1 MVARGTLDDAQ
12 WQLLQRKITVVGQCV
27 TGTTTGDLDVDMD
40 EEDAAAAAAAEA
52 EQLASQGQPFL
63 KEFLESN
70 GVRDTIAAAPAA
82 LPRTPLAVVV
92 KPQVATLVPSPSCA
106 VDRTAAQGVVDAQ
119 PGALL
124 SGGAV
129 TSRPCAICGSAFPP
143 HELAAHVVACAEQFA
158 VDAFS
163 KNDDDDDDDDE

>member
-12 WQLLQRKITVVGQCV
+12 WQLLQRKIAVVGQCV

-63 KEFLESN
+63 KAFLESS
-70 GVRDTIAAAPAA
+70 GVRDTIAAALPA

-92 KPQVATLVPSPSCA
+92 EPQVATLMTSPSCA
-106 VDRTAAQGVVDAQ
+106 VDLTAAEGVVDA
-119 PGALL
+119 GAL
-124 SGGAV
+124 SSEGAV
-129 TSRPCAICGSAFPP
+129 SSGPCAICGTMLPP
-143 HELAAHVVACAEQFA
+143 HELRTHVVVCAEQFA

-163 KNDDDDDDDDE
+163 NDDDDDDVG